1 MTADLFAMSVK
12 RAVAHELSIPAL
24 LEAVEQLGRAGE
36 TTLVTELYQVWI
48 RYNASHPL
56 LYAIY
61 FNYGV
66 VLSNNGDLQA
76 AKNAL
81 QEAIRINPTFW
92 PPYINLGTLLE
103 KLGSS
108 HEAINVWT
116 KVANTLSAITGDGI
130 FHKLT
135 ALKQIGR
142 VLEAARIEVNA
153 EEALKMSLEIDPQ
166 QRDVAQH
173 WISLRQTQCKWP
185 VIAPWDRV
193 AARQLLR
200 GISPLSLAA
209 YTDDPMF
216 QLANANEYH
225 KRDVAEFDRIFTA
238 GGWAAPDKARP
249 GHLRIGYL
257 SSDLRE
263 HAIGFLTAGM
273 YELHNRDKFEIYA
286 YYCGIQSPDTTQKR
300 IQNGVD
306 CWVDIS
312 KMNDVTAA
320 KQIIDDGIDILI
332 DINGYTK
339 DARTKL
345 LAMRPAPIIVNWL
358 GFPGTTGSTFH
369 NYIIADDYI
378 IPNEN
383 EKYFS
388 EKVLR
393 LPCYQ
398 PNDCNRVVS
407 QNCPTRAA
415 ANLPENVV
423 VFCSFNGL
431 QKLTSFTFNR
441 WMSILR
447 QVPDSVLWMLGGTEE
462 TNNHLKKLA
471 DEQGVASNRIIFAE
485 KRANPDHLA
494 RYVLADLFLDTVPY
508 GAHTTASDALWMGV
522 PILTVPGRSFA
533 SRVCAS
539 LLHAAGLNDLICQT
553 PEEYVERAVALGKDR
568 AKLYEYRKYLLE
580 NRNSLLLFDTNSV
593 VRGLEALYEEMWSD
607 YSQGALPQ
615 PDMTN
620 LGIYQEIACEI
631 EHEKTELLT
640 IPDYEMFYQRRL
652 AYRYAFSPFG
662 PDQRLWSEGIVPT
675 GESDALA
682 TTRHHD
688 GVTFLPVRNG
698 EELRRARQ

>member
-1 MTADLFAMSVK
+1 MTADLFAASVK
-12 RAVAHELSIPAL
+12 RAVARELSVTEF
-24 LEAVEQLGRAGE
+24 LEAVEQLNRAGE

-48 RYNASHPL
+48 KYNASHPL

-66 VLSNNGDLQA
+66 VLSNSGDLPG

-81 QEAIRINPTFW
+81 QEAIRLNSTFW

-108 HEAINVWT
+108 HEAINIWT
-116 KVANTLSAITGDGI
+116 KVANTLSDITGDGI

-142 VLEAARIEVNA
+142 VLEGARIEPNA
-153 EEALKMSLEIDPQ
+153 EEALKMSLDINPQ

-185 VIAPWDRV
+185 IIAPWER
-193 AARQLLR
+193 ATAKQLLR

-225 KRDVAEFDRIFTA
+225 NRDVAEFDRIFTA
-238 GGWAAPDKARP
+238 GGWAAPDK
-249 GHLRIGYL
+249 GHPERLRIGYL

-273 YELHNRDKFEIYA
+273 YELHDREKFEIFA

-300 IQNGVD
+300 IQNSVN

-312 KMNDVTAA
+312 KMTDAQAA
-320 KQIIDDGIDILI
+320 KRIVDDGIDILI

-339 DARTKL
+339 DARTHV

-378 IPNEN
+378 VPEDS

-393 LPCYQ
+393 LACYQ
-398 PNDCNRVVS
+398 PNDRNRVIS
-407 QNCPTRAA
+407 QNRPTRAEA
-415 ANLPENVV
+415 KLPENAV

-431 QKLTSFTFNR
+431 QKLTAFTFNR

-447 QVPDSVLWMLGGTEE
+447 QVPNSVLWTLGGTED
-462 TNNHLKKLA
+462 TNTLLKKMA
-471 DEQGVASNRIIFAE
+471 DEQGVASDRIVFAE

-494 RYVLADLFLDTVPY
+494 RYVLADLFLDTTPY

-539 LLHAAGLNDLICQT
+539 LLHSAGLEDLICQT
-553 PEEYVERAVALGKDR
+553 PDEYVERAVTLGKDR
-568 AKLYEYRKYLLE
+568 VKLQEYRTYLLE
-580 NRNSLLLFDTNSV
+580 NRNNLPLFDTNSV

-607 YSQGALPQ
+607 YSRGVLPQ
-615 PDMTN
+615 PDLRN
-620 LGIYQEIACEI
+620 LGIYLDIGCEI

-640 IPDYEMFYQRRL
+640 MPDYEAFYQRRL
-652 AYRYAFSPFG
+652 AYRNAFSPFG
-662 PDQRLWSEGIVPT
+662 PDQRFWPEGMEALGNNDTLVT
-675 GESDALA
+675 AKRNGE
-682 TTRHHD
+682 
-688 GVTFLPVRNG
+688 VTFLPVRNN
-698 EELRRARQ
+698 EELRRVRQ